1 MSTLPTGVRKWWDS
15 LTGTAPVSTRLPTA
29 CCPGRATS
37 IRPLMLPAACPVTS
51 RTSPIR
57 QLSPT
62 ASEAARAMPGQ
73 TAVRVC
79 WKPSG
84 RIKPS
89 PANMAPTG
97 VRTKA
102 RTACSP
108 GQKRK
113 ALTGA
118 PSTPCRRSLVWRCI
132 RTVMRGTTSETAMP
146 WSGRASAGAA

>member
-1 MSTLPTGVRKWWDS
+1 MSTLPTGARRWWAS
-15 LTGTAPVSTRLPTA
+15 RTGTAPASIRQPTA

-37 IRPLMLPAACPVTS
+37 IRPLMLPAVCPVTS
-51 RTSPIR
+51 RTSPTR
-57 QLSPT
+57 LSYPT
-62 ASEAARAMPGQ
+62 ASAAARAMPGQ

-113 ALTGA
+113 AWTGA
-118 PSTPCRRSLVWRCI
+118 PSTPCRRSLVWRCT
-132 RTVMRGTTSETAMP
+132 RTVMPDTTLATVML